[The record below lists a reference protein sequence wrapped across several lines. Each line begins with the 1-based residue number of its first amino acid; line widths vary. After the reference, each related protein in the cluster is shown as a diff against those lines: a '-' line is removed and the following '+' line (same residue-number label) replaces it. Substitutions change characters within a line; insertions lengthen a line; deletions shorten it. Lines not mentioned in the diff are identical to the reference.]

1 MNLSEQTN
9 RIKRMMNIVESH
21 DTDKLYSREYVV
33 NVLSKRGVPKHI
45 KDYIKELPYIDCKD
59 GEGNKHVCT
68 KIPEFIQVYLTGRY

>member
-1 MNLSEQTN
+1 
-9 RIKRMMNIVESH
+9 MMNIVESH
-21 DTDKLYSREYVV
+21 DTDKLYSREYMV

-45 KDYIKELPYIDCKD
+45 KDYIKELPYIDCTD